1 MRSLIERIESIFEDY
16 SAMVD
21 DPRHMPKVL
30 AKAFVEYL
38 KPLGKAKVVKAEATA
53 PRGWDYGF
61 LGVFEITYDGEPV
74 KLTLSMPIARNETG
88 GNVAADGGYGV
99 IATSNKAADV
109 DKALRY
115 MASEVVTRF
124 KKR

>member
-1 MRSLIERIESIFEDY
+1 
-16 SAMVD
+16 
-21 DPRHMPKVL
+21 
-30 AKAFVEYL
+30 
-38 KPLGKAKVVKAEATA
+38 
-53 PRGWDYGF
+53 
-61 LGVFEITYDGEPV
+61 
-74 KLTLSMPIARNETG
+74 
-88 GNVAADGGYGV
+88 V